1 VKVQKIKDGVV
12 LTLTSDEAR
21 DVRMALLTEEAEDAG
36 TAGITCGRLY
46 NQMIEALDGKGGLKT
61 KAEMEAGLGFPCTV
75 EPGICVKRTRSR
87 DRANSHATP
96 ATLQTAGHLPVY
108 APFERE
114 IGA

>member
-1 VKVQKIKDGVV
+1 VKVQETKNGVV
-12 LTLTSDEAR
+12 LTLTQEEAR
-21 DVRMALLTEEAEDAG
+21 DVRMALLSEEARHDDKPASI
-36 TAGITCGRLY
+36 TAGRLY
-46 NQMIEALDGKGGLKT
+46 NQMIAATEPGFKT

-114 IGA
+114 IRA